1 MRPRVPDLFRYLRLE
16 PLEVLPKE
24 VGQLRGLPVVG
35 FAILPGPAGV
45 EEFAIDPGDL
55 DWDVQAEERIFS
67 RLGVVELAPDHGSHH
82 LAGGGDVYAAPDT
95 VGTARP
101 SGVDQV
107 AAGAVRL

>member
-16 PLEVLPKE
+16 PLEILPKE
-24 VGQLRGLPVVG
+24 VGQLCGLLVVG
-35 FAILPGPAGV
+35 FAVLPGPAGV

-55 DWDVQAEERIFS
+55 DGDVQAEKRIFP
-67 RLGVVELAPDHGSHH
+67 RLGAVEFAPDHGAHH
-82 LAGGGDVYAAPDT
+82 LTGGGDVYAAPDA

-107 AAGAVRL
+107 AA